1 MLTTDLEIPKA
12 VREAVVRELYL
23 QVESL
28 DWEAMSARD
37 KTRQYARWIEDP
49 AIGGELAD
57 WYTAEHIRVWLK
69 DGPLKEYARALEGVG
84 PFAEYTS
91 KRLTDPAELV
101 RRSLG
106 DGWTIVSNTIREK
119 PMHCHAVLSGAR
131 RYVCWGKPGT
141 FRDLLWAA
149 VNAAVAMS
157 TRPMV
162 VVTPR
167 EGQTIDPLLRRKH
180 ERLADHCSL
189 DLAYVERRLVAKTT
203 AS

>member
-1 MLTTDLEIPKA
+1 MTADLEIPKA
-12 VREAVVRELYL
+12 VREAVVRELFL

-84 PFAEYTS
+84 PFAEYTT

-106 DGWTIVSNTIREK
+106 DGWNIVPNSIREK
-119 PMHCHAVLSGAR
+119 PMHCQANLGSAR

-149 VNAAVAMS
+149 VNAAVEMT
-157 TRPMV
+157 TRPMI
-162 VVTPR
+162 VVTLR
-167 EGQTIDPLLRRKH
+167 EGQQIDSPLRRKH
-180 ERLADHCSL
+180 ERLAHHCSL
-189 DLAYVERRLVAKTT
+189 DLAYVERHLVART
-203 AS
+203 AGG